1 MERTRFHV
9 VIEPNFSDHRLR
21 AAERLKSRKAIQ
33 SLFGGESL
41 SAKAYPLRLVYRLEP
56 RLAQALEGHPEGP
69 PAQLGFV
76 ASKRGFRRAVDRN
89 RLKRL
94 MREAYRGGKPELYA
108 WLAEREARLYGML
121 LYTGRGLPAQREVD
135 KAWRKL
141 LRRLD
146 PAFFGA

>member
-1 MERTRFHV
+1 
-9 VIEPNFSDHRLR
+9 
-21 AAERLKSRKAIQ
+21 
-33 SLFGGESL
+33 
-41 SAKAYPLRLVYRLEP
+41 
-56 RLAQALEGHPEGP
+56 
-69 PAQLGFV
+69 
-76 ASKRGFRRAVDRN
+76 
-89 RLKRL
+89 